1 MGLGFR
7 VPLIVV
13 SPYAKHGYVS
23 HVDHEFS
30 GFLRYTEEVF
40 NLPSLGTRDV
50 TADDFADCF
59 DYTQTPQ
66 PYTQIPVTFT
76 AAHFKSEPLSG
87 PPDND

>member
-13 SPYAKHGYVS
+13 SPFAKAAYIS
-23 HVDHEFS
+23 HRTHEFS

-40 NLPSLGTRDV
+40 NLPSLGTRDLH
-50 TADDFADCF
+50 ADDFADCF
-59 DYTQTPQ
+59 DYTQTPR
-66 PYTQIPVTFT
+66 PYTPIPVTLT
-76 AAHFKSEPLSG
+76 AAGFKQLRDSG

>member
-13 SPYAKHGYVS
+13 SPYAKKGYIS
-23 HVDHEFS
+23 HQTHEFS

-40 NLPSLGTRDV
+40 KLPNLGTRDV

-66 PYTQIPVTFT
+66 PYTQVPVAFT
-76 AAHFKSEPLSG
+76 ADHFLREAPSG
-87 PPDND
+87 APDDD

>member
-13 SPYAKHGYVS
+13 SPYARHGYIS
-23 HVDHEFS
+23 HQPHEFS

-40 NLPSLGTRDV
+40 SLPNLGQRDV

-66 PYTQIPVTFT
+66 PYTPIAVTFN
-76 AAHFKSEPLSG
+76 ADYFKAKQDNS